1 MRAMLLKDKAIH
13 QDIGQVSK
21 LHMCFPDLQ
30 YLCGYICVTMGLN
43 IYRSTITL
51 LVCS

>member
-1 MRAMLLKDKAIH
+1 MRTMLLKAKAIH

-21 LHMCFPDLQ
+21 LHMCFSALQ
-30 YLCGYICVTMGLN
+30 YLCGYICVTMDLN